1 MNREVGNR
9 TWWMV
14 LGTFVLLAV
23 ALSVSAGFAQQGSE
37 GPNQDAGEVVLAP
50 RRPANTRPAPIEPIE
65 RPEKIDIDSTF
76 SMSVSTNL
84 VNMDVVVT
92 DKYGNFIPTLKQGNF
107 RLYEDGVEQS
117 ITNFS
122 RSKGAMTVCM
132 LIEFRN
138 TRLWWNLYEAIRSS
152 YQFVN
157 FLQPDDYVAVVA
169 YDLHPEVL
177 TDFTQNRNQIIQA
190 LNRLRVPGF
199 SEANL
204 YDSLEFAIESM
215 KDIKTKKA
223 ILLITTGIDTF
234 SKMTYGKALKMVSV
248 NDEERVLAEVEVIRQ
263 RTERGIEQTEESLK
277 AEREVHEATRKKLAA
292 KDEEWQEK
300 LDDLGKEHG
309 LETIEMRKV
318 HQAILA
324 QKDEEIKEAV
334 HRAVEEQESE
344 FATRMETRLADELD
358 GNQKNREEEVAKLQD
373 QHTVEIDEL
382 KEKYETF
389 IGKLTSEV
397 DQHRD
402 VAASRE
408 QDQETL
414 LQRREVLESRVE
426 ELESALKHAQLQAEQ
441 ALSLAL
447 LELENKLNAEKSAA
461 LADAEAEWRGKLDS
475 EAAHLHTSLS
485 DAGEQKKLEN
495 ASALSQL
502 ASQIRQEKSQA
513 LEEAESKW
521 KNKLAEVE
529 SQWKEILEEVQQE
542 RETAVASLRDEYAQ
556 NLTHLQQNQ
565 QETTTATTQE
575 AEDTQKQLEEEVA
588 GLRTVTEQLEQ
599 DLLRTQSQFGESQ
612 QKVAEKDKTISSLKA
627 ARDNLTRAVEAYQQD
642 LEERGKSG
650 VRGIVKGIFSK

>member
-23 ALSVSAGFAQQGSE
+23 ALNVSAGFAQQGSE

-92 DKYGNFIPTLKQGNF
+92 DKHGNFIPTLKQGNF

-204 YDSLEFAIESM
+204 YDSLEFAIDSM

-234 SKMTYGKALKMVSV
+234 SKMTYGKALKMVRETDTIIYPV
-248 NDEERVLAEVEVIRQ
+248 AIGGNVRARGYENITNYQADNALKTFAKYTGGLAFFPRFRNELPGIYQVITAHLKNQ
-263 RTERGIEQTEESLK
+263 YSLGY
-277 AEREVHEATRKKLAA
+277 VSSNTA
-292 KDEEWQEK
+292 KD
-300 LDDLGKEHG
+300 GKF
-309 LETIEMRKV
+309 RKV
-318 HQAILA
+318 KVLVV
-324 QKDEEIKEAV
+324 DEQGNPLV
-334 HRAVEEQESE
+334 LR
-344 FATRMETRLADELD
+344 
-358 GNQKNREEEVAKLQD
+358 NQKGKKVKL
-373 QHTVEIDEL
+373 
-382 KEKYETF
+382 
-389 IGKLTSEV
+389 KLY
-397 DQHRD
+397 
-402 VAASRE
+402 SR
-408 QDQETL
+408 QGYTGP
-414 LQRREVLESRVE
+414 
-426 ELESALKHAQLQAEQ
+426 
-441 ALSLAL
+441 
-447 LELENKLNAEKSAA
+447 KS
-461 LADAEAEWRGKLDS
+461 
-475 EAAHLHTSLS
+475 
-485 DAGEQKKLEN
+485 
-495 ASALSQL
+495 
-502 ASQIRQEKSQA
+502 
-513 LEEAESKW
+513 
-521 KNKLAEVE
+521 
-529 SQWKEILEEVQQE
+529 
-542 RETAVASLRDEYAQ
+542 
-556 NLTHLQQNQ
+556 
-565 QETTTATTQE
+565 
-575 AEDTQKQLEEEVA
+575 
-588 GLRTVTEQLEQ
+588 
-599 DLLRTQSQFGESQ
+599 
-612 QKVAEKDKTISSLKA
+612 
-627 ARDNLTRAVEAYQQD
+627 
-642 LEERGKSG
+642 
-650 VRGIVKGIFSK
+650 